1 MPKIARMDDKNT
13 GQGTLK
19 ESGCAST
26 VFANFKK
33 VAQKDC
39 PITPHQPWSDKKN
52 HQPHENAKVT
62 DFSPTVFAD
71 GVQVTY
77 VGAANDCRL
86 HKVDDNSATVFVPK

>member
-1 MPKIARMDDKNT
+1 MPKIARMDDKNNA
-13 GQGTLK
+13 GGTLK

-39 PITPHQPWSDKKN
+39 PITPHQPWSNKKN

-62 DFSPTVFAD
+62 QYSPTVFAD
-71 GVQVTY
+71 GVQVTF
-77 VGAANDCRL
+77 VGASNDCG
-86 HKVDDNSATVFVPK
+86 HSVDDNDATVYVPS